1 MANTRAFPVG
11 IIFLTWL
18 IAGTLDLFSACLQ
31 FVLVTGKS
39 FVNVLLF
46 VASGVFGREAFSGN
60 PAMVW
65 WGVLFHYTVSLGF
78 TLLFFFLYP
87 RIPEM
92 RKIPSVSGLVYG
104 IFVWLVMNLLILPLT
119 NIPKGPFHLVNV
131 LVGMC
136 ILMVAIGLP
145 MGLMAGKYYQY
156 NKSAS

>member
-1 MANTRAFPVG
+1 MATTRAFPAG
-11 IIFLTWL
+11 IILLTWMM
-18 IAGTLDLFSACLQ
+18 AGTLDLFSACLQ
-31 FVLVTGKS
+31 FVLMTGKS

-46 VASGVFGREAFSGN
+46 VASGVFGTAAFSGN
-60 PAMVW
+60 PAMMW
-65 WGVLFHYTVSLGF
+65 WGVLFHYIIALGF
-78 TLLFFFLYP
+78 TLLFFGLYP

-92 RKIPSVSGLVYG
+92 RRIPAVSGLVYG

-145 MGLMAGKYYQY
+145 MGLMAGKYYQH
-156 NKSAS
+156 KSA

>member
-46 VASGVFGREAFSGN
+46 VASGVYGTAAFGGN
-60 PAMVW
+60 PVMPW
-65 WGVLFHYTVSLGF
+65 MGVLFHYIIALGF

-92 RKIPSVSGLVYG
+92 RKIPAVSGLVYG

-131 LVGMC
+131 LVGMT

-145 MGLMAGKYYQY
+145 MGLMAGRFYQY
-156 NKSAS
+156 KNEA